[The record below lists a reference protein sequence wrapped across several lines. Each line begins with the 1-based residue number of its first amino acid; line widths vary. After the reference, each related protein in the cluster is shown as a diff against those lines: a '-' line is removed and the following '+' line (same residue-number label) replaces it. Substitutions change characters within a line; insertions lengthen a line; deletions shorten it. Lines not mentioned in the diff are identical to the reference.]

1 MLLQKIENLLSEVS
15 NLTAQNAKEIEELR
29 LKYLSKKGEINALM
43 ADFRNVAA
51 EEKKAESWNTP
62 SADYRQERNH
72 RHILTH
78 GIYTCRRTGNR

>member
-51 EEKKAESWNTP
+51 VQSGTLSINPTNYIEKK
-62 SADYRQERNH
+62 
-72 RHILTH
+72 
-78 GIYTCRRTGNR
+78 